1 MNIHLSA
8 VPEFITTKYE
18 IVAVPTSVPTSVG
31 KIKCPILSV
40 SNITSVKGIK
50 I

>member
-8 VPEFITTKYE
+8 VPEFITSKYE
-18 IVAVPTSVPTSVG
+18 IVAVPTSVG
-31 KIKCPILSV
+31 KNNCPILSV
-40 SNITSVKGIK
+40 SNITTVKGIK

>member
-1 MNIHLSA
+1 MHIHLSA
-8 VPEFITTKYE
+8 VPEFITSKYE
-18 IVAVPTSVPTSVG
+18 IVAVPTSVG

-40 SNITSVKGIK
+40 CNITSVKGIK